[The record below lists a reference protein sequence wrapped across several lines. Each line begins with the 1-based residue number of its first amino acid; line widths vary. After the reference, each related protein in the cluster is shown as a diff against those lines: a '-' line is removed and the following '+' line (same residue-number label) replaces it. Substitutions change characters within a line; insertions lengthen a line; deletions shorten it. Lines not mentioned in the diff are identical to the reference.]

1 MTDNPQLLA
10 DIKDAERAF
19 DDAATHLCRLMFQF
33 STAEQLQERSLL
45 YGDFLNSIHA
55 DIKKAFPN
63 NYFPN
68 F

>member
-1 MTDNPQLLA
+1 MTDNTQLLA

-19 DDAATHLCRLMFQF
+19 DDAATNLCRLLFPG
-33 STAEQLQERSLL
+33 STAEQLKDRSLL
-45 YGDFLNSIHA
+45 YGEFLDSIHA

>member
-1 MTDNPQLLA
+1 MKDSQQLLA

-19 DDAATHLCRLMFQF
+19 DDAATRLCQLMFAF
-33 STAEQLQERSLL
+33 STSKQLKERSLL
-45 YGDFLNSIHA
+45 YGDFLDSIHA